1 MLKRIEDWNYYE
13 LLSVERTASQDEIW
27 EAYQAALATY
37 RDGSLALYGLVRED
51 ERELVLERVQE
62 AFQTLRDQDR
72 RREYDLA
79 LLRHAPYFPP
89 KAPFRRIG
97 RPFGDRGSPPK
108 RSFWARLKALISP
121 PRRLSS
127 FRNPWTMSSAVS
139 NSPSGPAE
147 VSRKESSESFS

>member
-37 RDGSLALYGLVRED
+37 RDGSLALYGLVQAA
-51 ERELVLERVQE
+51 ERELILERVQE
-62 AFQTLRDQDR
+62 AFQTLRDQGR

-89 KAPFRRIG
+89 KAPFRRTAG
-97 RPFGDRGSPPK
+97 RLEIEEAPPT
-108 RSFWARLKALISP
+108 RTFWARLKALVF
-121 PRRLSS
+121 RR
-127 FRNPWTMSSAVS
+127 RGGGDEA
-139 NSPSGPAE
+139 
-147 VSRKESSESFS
+147 